1 MPQLIQH
8 SQSLWYYCCH
18 LLWKVGPW
26 RGVKPFMIFKGK
38 QHFNSQ
44 LHGSK
49 HRWYLDLALRRKGI
63 KKKKKEK
70 KAPINNIRGKNKK
83 QQKEKSVNLI
93 FLQRLPDLSPG
104 KQLKK
109 LMFGFLFLCTYYC
122 LDFIPTSATSSVI
135 QSQTLR
141 PWSSGILIWQGQV
154 LYQILVSGLHT
165 QIKNTFNSSNACS
178 SKTEEISILKSLESG

>member
-8 SQSLWYYCCH
+8 SQSFWYYCCH
-18 LLWKVGPW
+18 LLWEVCPW

-44 LHGSK
+44 LHCSK
-49 HRWYLDLALRRKGI
+49 QRWYLDLTLERKGI
-63 KKKKKEK
+63 KKKKKS
-70 KAPINNIRGKNKK
+70 INNIRGKNKK

-122 LDFIPTSATSSVI
+122 LDFIPTSATS
-135 QSQTLR
+135 QM
-141 PWSSGILIWQGQV
+141 WSRV
-154 LYQILVSGLHT
+154 KHY
-165 QIKNTFNSSNACS
+165 
-178 SKTEEISILKSLESG
+178 SLGPVASWLDKVKYYNRSWYLFFSHK